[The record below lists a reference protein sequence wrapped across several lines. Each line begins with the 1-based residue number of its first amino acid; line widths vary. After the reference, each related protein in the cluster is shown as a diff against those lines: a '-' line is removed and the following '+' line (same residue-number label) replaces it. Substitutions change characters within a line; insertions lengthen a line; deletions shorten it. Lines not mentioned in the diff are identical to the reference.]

1 MVAAATQ
8 NAGHS
13 AEQLA
18 ASLPP
23 LLVAAERVAA
33 TIVQGVHGRRRVGA
47 GETFWQYRYY
57 QGGDSATAIDW
68 RQSAKSQKIFV
79 RETEWEAAQS
89 VWLWRD
95 GSPSM
100 DYRSGNS
107 LMYKRERAE
116 LLLLA
121 LVSLLLRGGEHVGLY
136 GRDRNATGGRA
147 TLTRFGTMLAD
158 GRADVTGDGAGGGNG
173 TARADLPGPGRLPR
187 FAQMV
192 LFSDFLGPLEAI
204 EATVKQFSEQGAKGF
219 LLQILDPA
227 EEDLPFHG
235 RTEFEGLEDEG
246 RLIVGRVE
254 SLRDDYLRRMADR
267 RQGLVDIA
275 RQAGWGFASHRTD
288 RPPQTAF
295 LGLFQALSSGLISGP
310 HSYPGRERD
319 SGTGGGG

>member
-1 MVAAATQ
+1 MVAATPHKSAP
-8 NAGHS
+8 A

-18 ASLPP
+18 AALPP

-33 TIVQGVHGRRRVGA
+33 TIVQGVHGRRRVGG
-47 GETFWQYRYY
+47 GETFWQYRRYH
-57 QGGDSATAIDW
+57 GGDGAGAIDW

-100 DYRSGNS
+100 DYRSNTK
-107 LMYKRERAE
+107 LERKQDRAE

-136 GRDRNATGGRA
+136 GRDGHATGGRA
-147 TLTRFGTMLAD
+147 TLTRLGALLRDRRDAPPAD
-158 GRADVTGDGAGGGNG
+158 AG
-173 TARADLPGPGRLPR
+173 LPVPGRLPR
-187 FAQMV
+187 FAQLV
-192 LFSDFLGPLEAI
+192 LFGDFLAPLVEI
-204 EATVKQFSEQGAKGF
+204 EATVKHFAEQGARGY

-227 EEDLPFHG
+227 EDDLPFRG

-246 RLIVGRVE
+246 RLVIGRVE

-267 RQGLVDIA
+267 KRGLLDIV
-275 RQAGWGFASHRTD
+275 RRSGWGFAQHRTD
-288 RPPQTAF
+288 RPPQTAL
-295 LGLFQALSSGLISGP
+295 LGLFHALNDGLDRRALGQMP
-310 HSYPGRERD
+310 L
-319 SGTGGGG
+319 GTGF